1 MPSDATRST
10 RRYPAVWLLAMVGV
24 MIGSIAASL
33 FYGGGQWVRGAMLSA
48 SDFLMISD
56 TGPQLGMR
64 SDPTDIVLVHY
75 GRDSAERLG
84 TKPIVETDRKV
95 LAELLGA
102 GATAIADPRLIASL
116 LPEDF
121 EPVARPTLEMMRDLD
136 GGRGRVVRE
145 IMLGSMVDYETIR
158 GFDDFIRHESISMRS
173 PVDSDRHSRVCPIAD
188 HDLFVMR
195 ETMAV
200 WLMRRYKNL
209 DNLIDDGVEDVI
221 SQCGMAGVW
230 RDFFPQMENLLSECD
245 FDPPVSA
252 YKIGDRSVSWFSYE
266 GQWPQVAPFAFWI
279 DHTQRVDSFQLLDYG
294 DVAEGDFDADAVRGK
309 LVVIGLDPD
318 FVQSDLRFRVP
329 SQREQVGNSVMLALA
344 TQTLISGRFMKEM
357 PFWMYMVIPIVLS
370 CMTAILVG
378 RCSPLVALVGGVAI
392 LVAYFGIAILGYRS
406 SWFSD
411 MAMTP
416 VSIVLAAIAA
426 GVTRYGYEIRWRNRM
441 TDLFGRYVPRAVVS
455 DLISKRS
462 LQAISVGGTR
472 RDVTVM
478 FADIRGFTRF
488 TEGNEPETVLDRLNE
503 FLGIMVDCTFEQDG
517 TVDKFIGDAILV
529 LFNAPTDQPDHALRA
544 VKTAWSIQSRLN
556 DFLKAQ
562 DSKSAASTS
571 GLSIG
576 IGIHTG
582 VAIVGTVGTP
592 QRLEY
597 TAIGSTV
604 NTASR
609 LCDKAAGGTVVVS
622 KEVTDAVGD
631 AFRFRENE
639 PMEVKGID
647 RPLMTATVI
656 GPAEPSDS
664 PN

>member
-10 RRYPAVWLLAMVGV
+10 RRYPAVWLLAIIGLSF
-24 MIGSIAASL
+24 GSIAASL
-33 FYGGGQWVRGAMLSA
+33 FYAGGQWVRNAMLSA

-75 GRDSAERLG
+75 GRASAERLG

-95 LAELLGA
+95 LAELLDA
-102 GATAIADPRLIASL
+102 GANAIADPRLIASL

-136 GGRGRVVRE
+136 GGRGRIVRE

-173 PVDSDRHSRVCPIAD
+173 PADSERHSRMCPIAD

-200 WLMRRYKNL
+200 WLMRRYQNL
-209 DNLIDDGVEDVI
+209 DNLIDDGVEDAI

-230 RDFFPQMENLLSECD
+230 RDFFPQMKNLLSECD
-245 FDPPVSA
+245 FEPPISD
-252 YKIGDRSVSWFSYE
+252 YKIGDRSVRWFSYE

-279 DHTQRVDSFQLLDYG
+279 DHTQRVDTFQRLDYG
-294 DVAEGDFDADAVRGK
+294 DVAEGDFDGKLVRGK
-309 LVVIGLDPD
+309 LVVIGMDPD
-318 FVQSDLRFRVP
+318 FVRTDQRFRVP
-329 SQREQVGNSVMLALA
+329 GQREQVGNSVMLALA
-344 TQTLISGRFMKEM
+344 TQTLINGRFMREL
-357 PFWMYMVIPIVLS
+357 PTWMYMVIAIVCS
-370 CMTAILVG
+370 CATAILVG
-378 RCSPLVALVGGVAI
+378 RFPLLVALVGGVAI
-392 LVAYFGIAILGYRS
+392 LVAYFGIAILAYRS
-406 SWFSD
+406 NWFSD
-411 MAMTP
+411 MAITP
-416 VSIVLAAIAA
+416 VTIALAGIAA
-426 GVTRYGYEIRWRNRM
+426 GVTRYSYEIRWRNRM

-544 VKTAWSIQSRLN
+544 VNTAWAIQSRLA

-622 KEVTDAVGD
+622 KEVTDAIGD

-656 GPAEPSDS
+656 GPAETSDS
-664 PN
+664 PA